1 MPSLFERLG
10 RSLAR
15 KKTEDLL
22 SGPSEKPPSTANEP
36 NGKHEPVSTPDARP
50 AVTEF
55 PSIQHRSRPLQK
67 RFSRA
72 KSPSA
77 RPVPTTRVPV
87 LSLHLPELKDAAV
100 AKAHRLTF
108 EPIAEDPDF
117 PPEVI
122 AKRRLTPP
130 ETAYLAKQT
139 SGALY
144 GKGMCAYNPRHA
156 LSCCPLLTSSSRSRS
171 RHTRHLQTP
180 LALRL
185 TTRTTQTHYTFPSI
199 YCKYH
204 NAPSAPWHV
213 T

>member
-10 RSLAR
+10 RSLVR
-15 KKTEDLL
+15 KKTDEML
-22 SGPSEKPPSTANEP
+22 SKPSEKAPSTANEP
-36 NGKHEPVSTPDARP
+36 NGKHEPVSTTDARP
-50 AVTEF
+50 APTEF
-55 PSIQHRSRPLQK
+55 PSIQDKSRLRQK

-108 EPIAEDPDF
+108 EAIAEDPELM
-117 PPEVI
+117 PEAI

-139 SGALY
+139 SGALH
-144 GKGMCAYNPRHA
+144 GKGVYPTPSYVLLLVARCPLTAR
-156 LSCCPLLTSSSRSRS
+156 CPLLAVCC
-171 RHTRHLQTP
+171 H
-180 LALRL
+180 
-185 TTRTTQTHYTFPSI
+185 
-199 YCKYH
+199 
-204 NAPSAPWHV
+204 
-213 T
+213 